1 MEASRHLRLEATF
14 SMAFGLLDGESPLSR
29 PREAALVEDLL
40 ESRADLHAQL
50 AAGVAESRLPFS
62 IEIARVEI
70 RSGSI
75 IVDIYAVLLGVGSS
89 IGYYGQLRQGL
100 NEIARDL
107 QTICERFLGQRT
119 PNAVYPLQAGWSVLP
134 SGGPPPP
141 APRSMQD
148 PLVTYLLLSHGVLM
162 ATLIGI
168 AIVLL
173 VQG

>member
-1 MEASRHLRLEATF
+1 MEASRRLRLEASF
-14 SMAFGLLDGESPLSR
+14 SMAFGLVEGESRLSR
-29 PREAALVEDLL
+29 PHEVALVDDLL

-50 AAGVAESRLPFS
+50 AAVVTESRLPFA
-62 IEIARVEI
+62 IEIERVEI

-89 IGYYGQLRQGL
+89 IGNYGQLRQGL

-119 PNAVYPLQAGWSVLP
+119 PNAVYPQQAGWSVLP

-141 APRSMQD
+141 APRSRQD
-148 PLVTYLLLSHGVLM
+148 SLLTYLLLSHGVLM

-168 AIVLL
+168 TIVLL